1 MHNTPSVHQRRRP
14 PNAHELTQIP
24 WLALLQA
31 DERAQIVPQLV
42 VSDPQA
48 GDIVPVVMVAVVL
61 SLLATLYPSW
71 RAARTQPAEAL
82 RYE

>member
-1 MHNTPSVHQRRRP
+1 MSTSPSVYQRRRP
-14 PNAHELTQIP
+14 PTADELTQIP

-48 GDIVPVVMVAVVL
+48 GDYVCRVGCPSLTGLASSPVC
-61 SLLATLYPSW
+61 S
-71 RAARTQPAEAL
+71 R
-82 RYE
+82 